1 MDCREKALE
10 LHMCN
15 AVADAHLDLA
25 GEILNRRSA
34 GEKEVIKNRYLE
46 NFKKGGFNLIVSSLY
61 IDDTFLPEM
70 ALRNAL
76 GQISAIMEDVES
88 CGGEVVIIK
97 SRNQLKKI
105 INENKVGIILSF
117 EGMEPIGSD
126 LGLMRIFYDLGVRA
140 GGLVWSRRNFIA
152 DGCNFKTV
160 EEGQRGGLT
169 RFGVEA
175 VRKMEEMNMLI
186 DVSHLNDEGFWDVV
200 KFTNKPFIASH
211 SDVRNIHGSM
221 RNLTDEQIKA
231 VAERGGV
238 IGINAYKT
246 IAGVKSGEDP
256 VTKLA
261 DHVEYIAKL
270 VGPEHVG
277 YGFDLCDSY
286 YESELKYKYEQ
297 QKKDSLSSHEEAVYL
312 TEELLRRGMA
322 EDDMKLIIGGNF
334 LRIFHELLL

>member
-1 MDCREKALE
+1 
-10 LHMCN
+10 
-15 AVADAHLDLA
+15 
-25 GEILNRRSA
+25 
-34 GEKEVIKNRYLE
+34 
-46 NFKKGGFNLIVSSLY
+46 
-61 IDDTFLPEM
+61 
-70 ALRNAL
+70 
-76 GQISAIMEDVES
+76 
-88 CGGEVVIIK
+88 
-97 SRNQLKKI
+97 
-105 INENKVGIILSF
+105 
-117 EGMEPIGSD
+117 
-126 LGLMRIFYDLGVRA
+126 
-140 GGLVWSRRNFIA
+140 
-152 DGCNFKTV
+152 
-160 EEGQRGGLT
+160 
-169 RFGVEA
+169 
-175 VRKMEEMNMLI
+175 
-186 DVSHLNDEGFWDVV
+186 
-200 KFTNKPFIASH
+200 
-211 SDVRNIHGSM
+211 VRNIHGSM

-297 QKKDSLSSHEEAVYL
+297 QKKDSLSSHAEAVYL